1 MNLTS
6 NPRRKYDKE
15 FKMEAVRLALRG
27 DRSKQSIAESLG
39 ICTSNLQ
46 RWIREYKASGKGAFP
61 GKGNLKPE
69 DEELHR
75 LKREMAII
83 KEERDILK
91 KALAV
96 FSRGH

>member
-1 MNLTS
+1 MKPGTNA
-6 NPRRKYDKE
+6 RRKYDKE

-27 DRSKQSIAESLG
+27 DRTKTSVADSLG
-39 ICTSNLQ
+39 ICHSNLQ
-46 RWIREYKASGKGAFP
+46 RWIREYHTSGKGAFP
-61 GKGNLKPE
+61 GKGRLRPE
-69 DEELHR
+69 DEEMHR
-75 LKREMAII
+75 LKREYAII

>member
-1 MNLTS
+1 MNPTPNL
-6 NPRRKYDKE
+6 RRKYDKE

-27 DRSKQSIAESLG
+27 DRSKQSVAESLG
-39 ICTSNLQ
+39 ICPSNLQ
-46 RWIREYKASGKGAFP
+46 RWIREYKASGNGAFP
-61 GKGNLKPE
+61 GKGRLRPE

-75 LKREMAII
+75 LKREYAII